1 MKLAD
6 KYPRPSTPEPPE
18 CPEQPTDRPYTSE
31 EIAMVHAHN
40 EWVRAFRKH
49 RVALAI
55 DKLNERRER
64 FNDGA
69 EESGVETIA
78 IILGRAWL
86 EDQERNPF
94 DLFGLL

>member
-1 MKLAD
+1 M
-6 KYPRPSTPEPPE
+6 
-18 CPEQPTDRPYTSE
+18 
-31 EIAMVHAHN
+31 
-40 EWVRAFRKH
+40 
-49 RVALAI
+49 ALAI